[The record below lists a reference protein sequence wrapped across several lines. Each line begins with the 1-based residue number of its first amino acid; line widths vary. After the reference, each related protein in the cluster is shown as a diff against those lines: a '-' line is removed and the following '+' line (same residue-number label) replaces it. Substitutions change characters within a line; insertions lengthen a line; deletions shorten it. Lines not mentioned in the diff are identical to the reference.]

1 MLPSLNPHSRSRS
14 SGVTTC
20 FSMMM
25 SFRFGAYSEIVST
38 TVLPNLS
45 FSVSQ
50 LSPGRNLY
58 GAYCT
63 EHDMTCLPGGATD
76 GSVSEGITIS
86 MYGRGEKFPYFAA
99 S

>member
-20 FSMMM
+20 LSMMM
-25 SFRFGAYSEIVST
+25 SFKFGAYSEIVST
-38 TVLPNLS
+38 TVLPNFS

-50 LSPGRNLY
+50 LRPGANLY

-63 EHDMTCLPGGATD
+63 KQDSTCLPGGATD
-76 GSVSEGITIS
+76 GSVRDGITMS
-86 MYGRGEKFPYFAA
+86 MYGRLEKCPYFA
-99 S
+99 SS